1 MFVLGMTLCVL
12 AALAW
17 GAAALTPARAA
28 ETQASSFQPDTHRL
42 PLLEKPSDDARPAQV
57 QVAAFQDD
65 QTESAGKQRG
75 ATEAKPRFAWEP
87 AVDSR
92 KWQAIVLHHSA
103 AAEGSVEA
111 IDRVHRERTDSQ
123 GRKWLGIGY
132 HFVIG
137 NGQGMADGAI
147 EPTFRWHKQ
156 LAGAHAG
163 DVTHNAIGVGI
174 CLVGDFNQSPPSERQ
189 LAAARRLIDGLRARY
204 DLPAASILVHRE
216 LKPTECPGRMFPY
229 QQLLGRQ
236 PVERSPGEPRTGTD
250 P

>member
-1 MFVLGMTLCVL
+1 MHVSFVQPN
-12 AALAW
+12 
-17 GAAALTPARAA
+17 TPWFPPV
-28 ETQASSFQPDTHRL
+28 EPHSHQQPD
-42 PLLEKPSDDARPAQV
+42 PQAAQT
-57 QVAAFQDD
+57 A
-65 QTESAGKQRG
+65 
-75 ATEAKPRFAWEP
+75 RFAAHEPAPKFDWEP
-87 AVDSR
+87 SVASR
-92 KWQAIVLHHSA
+92 KWQEIVLHHSA

-137 NGQGMADGAI
+137 NGHGMADGAI

-163 DVTHNAIGVGI
+163 DVTHNAVGVGI
-174 CLVGDFNQSPPSERQ
+174 CLVGDCNQSPPSERQ

-236 PVERSPGEPRTGTD
+236 PVERNPGDPRNGTD